1 MPDQHD
7 SQDLPTPRLGKTPAT
22 LNGAAADPDERVHL
36 LSAGMGLARLTVG
49 ASMRLGR
56 WGLGA
61 SLKVGNRVVKAAVS
75 GENATHLFDDA
86 THALRD
92 QARDLLGVVDEAGRV
107 VGFQLPEVNPGGH
120 RELTEETQTTITARA
135 LRERGARLLE
145 ASADVE
151 YDEPFHPAYARILEE
166 LAPDEARI
174 MRLLAREGSQAA
186 VDVRTYSPFPGGSNM
201 IAMGLSMIGMEAGL
215 HFTDRVAAYLNN
227 LERLG
232 LVWFSR
238 EALEDPTA
246 YQVLEAQP
254 DVLEALDQ
262 GRTKTVRR
270 SIQITPFGQEFAVA
284 CIPLD

>member
-1 MPDQHD
+1 MSD
-7 SQDLPTPRLGKTPAT
+7 SDLPQIAPTDLPVGRDGQSV
-22 LNGAAADPDERVHL
+22 PDDRVHL
-36 LSAGMGLARLTVG
+36 LSAGVGLARLTLG
-49 ASMRLGR
+49 ASFRLGR

-61 SLKVGNRVVKAAVS
+61 SLAVGNRVIQAAVS
-75 GENATHLFDDA
+75 GENATNLIDDA

-92 QARDLLGVVDEAGRV
+92 QARDLLGIVDGAGRV
-107 VGFQLPEVNPGGH
+107 VGFQMPEANPNGRG
-120 RELTEETQTTITARA
+120 ELESQAHSTITSRA
-135 LRERGARLLE
+135 LKAKGASLLE

-151 YDEPFHPAYARILEE
+151 YDEPFHPAYARILGE

-174 MRLLAREGSQAA
+174 LRLLAREGSQPA
-186 VDVRTYSPFPGGSNM
+186 VDVRTYSPFPGGSQMVAPGLNM
-201 IAMGLSMIGMEAGL
+201 IGAEAGL

-238 EALEDPTA
+238 EPLADPLG

-254 DVLEALDQ
+254 DVLTALNT

-270 SIQITPFGQEFAVA
+270 SIQITPFGQEFAKA
-284 CIPLD
+284 CLPLE